1 LVLLVGRALT
11 QSVLLRVLEYYDGIL
26 FLTTNR
32 LRSFD
37 IAVQSRIR
45 RWPSRQPSRTT
56 LTRTDVA
63 IEYGDLTADQR
74 EAIFKE
80 FLGQL
85 KQGGLIERWDNVLD
99 WVQEEGKQ
107 KTFNGRQIRNIV
119 STAMALAHAEKRGLL
134 RKDLS
139 EVALNTSV
147 FKAALADQDAIFR
160 NSQFKPRW

>member
-1 LVLLVGRALT
+1 M
-11 QSVLLRVLEYYDGIL
+11 
-26 FLTTNR
+26 
-32 LRSFD
+32 RSFD

-45 RWPSRQPSRTT
+45 TFPGTVDLVTYLPTVNT
-56 LTRTDVA
+56 KLTELDIA
-63 IEYGDLTADQR
+63 IEYGDLTPDQR

-85 KQGGLIERWDNVLD
+85 KGGGLIDRWESIVD
-99 WVQEEGKQ
+99 WVNEEGKM
-107 KTFNGRQIRNIV
+107 KIYNGRQIRNIV

-134 RKDLS
+134 RKDLAQ
-139 EVALNTSV
+139 VALNTSV